1 MSVTCKGAH
10 VSSLYNCVK
19 DGVICSN
26 QGNCSDGECRC
37 NPTRTG
43 QYCQQNVSSSDLSDG
58 AIAGIVVGV
67 VVPCLLLIILAV
79 VAVVILM
86 SCRKKKVQYSVLFI
100 GTTVSELSFILRGLL
115 AQTEDWIIDPSELEL
130 GEALGSGGFG
140 EVRKAVWR
148 GTEVAVKTMSSSYS
162 NELKNAFIEEV
173 SVMTAL
179 RHPNVVLFMAAAT
192 KPPAMCIGTA
202 SSLFLHPLE
211 SDMFCCVCVVFV
223 FSHGVDDPRIA
234 ARRSE
239 QRTHP
244 RHPQPAAS

>member
-1 MSVTCKGAH
+1 MLCGAVARPNAGVRTKVTDAIVSVTCKGAH

-26 QGNCSDGECRC
+26 EGNCSDGECRC

-86 SCRKKKVQYSVLFI
+86 SCRKKKVNSPVLFI
-100 GTTVSELSFILRGLL
+100 GTTVSELSFILPGLL
-115 AQTEDWIIDPSELEL
+115 IQTEDWIIDPSELEL

-202 SSLFLHPLE
+202 SSPFPHLLDVLTRFTVL
-211 SDMFCCVCVVFV
+211 CVCVRFQ
-223 FSHGVDDPRIA
+223 SW
-234 ARRSE
+234 S
-239 QRTHP
+239 
-244 RHPQPAAS
+244 

>member
-1 MSVTCKGAH
+1 MLCGAVASPNAGVLTKVTDAIVSVTCKGAH

-100 GTTVSELSFILRGLL
+100 GTTVSGLSF
-115 AQTEDWIIDPSELEL
+115 T
-130 GEALGSGGFG
+130 
-140 EVRKAVWR
+140 
-148 GTEVAVKTMSSSYS
+148 YYY
-162 NELKNAFIEEV
+162 
-173 SVMTAL
+173 
-179 RHPNVVLFMAAAT
+179 
-192 KPPAMCIGTA
+192 
-202 SSLFLHPLE
+202 
-211 SDMFCCVCVVFV
+211 
-223 FSHGVDDPRIA
+223 PR
-234 ARRSE
+234 ARTDGRLD
-239 QRTHP
+239 H
-244 RHPQPAAS
+244 